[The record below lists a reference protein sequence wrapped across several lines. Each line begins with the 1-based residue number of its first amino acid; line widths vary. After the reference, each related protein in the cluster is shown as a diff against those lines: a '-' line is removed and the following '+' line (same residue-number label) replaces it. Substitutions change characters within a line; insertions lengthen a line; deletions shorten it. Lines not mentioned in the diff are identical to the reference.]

1 MQYTTLGK
9 TGVIVSKICFGTMTF
24 GGKGFWESIGRQT
37 QEEANKLIAASYE
50 EGVNFIDTAN
60 VYSEGE
66 SEKLLGKAIIELA
79 IPRQELFIATKVRGT
94 MGKGKNQVG
103 LTRLHIM
110 DSVNDSLKRLQ
121 LDHIDLLYTH
131 GVDLITPFEETMRAL
146 EDVVRA
152 GKVRYIGC
160 CNIPAWMVAKANGI
174 SENMGWNKFDAL
186 QYYYTIAGRDVERE
200 IIPLAKSEGLAL
212 MPWSPLAG
220 GFLTGKYTRENQKA
234 EGDTRR
240 NSFDFPPVDKEKAYD
255 IIDKMAEIA
264 KGHNATVAQI
274 ALAWLLHRKAVT
286 SVIIGAKNNEQLKDN
301 LKSVDIKL
309 TEEEMTILDKVSKLP
324 KEYPQWMV
332 ERQNSDRFDD
342 GKR

>member
-1 MQYTTLGK
+1 MEYTTLGK
-9 TGVIVSKICFGTMTF
+9 TGIIVSKLCLGAMTF
-24 GGKGFWESIGRQT
+24 GGKGFWEAIGRQT
-37 QEEANKLIAASYE
+37 QEEVNKLIKTSYDA
-50 EGVNFIDTAN
+50 GVNFIDTAN

-66 SEKLLGKAIIELA
+66 SERMLGIALKMLEL
-79 IPRQELFIATKVRGT
+79 PRQELFIATKVRGL

-121 LDHIDLLYTH
+121 FDHIDLLYIH
-131 GVDLITPFEETMRAL
+131 GVDVITPIEETMRGL
-146 EDVVRA
+146 EDVVSS

-160 CNIPAWMVAKANGI
+160 CNIPAWMVTKANGI
-174 SENMGWNKFDAL
+174 SDKHGWNKFDAL
-186 QYYYTIAGRDVERE
+186 QYYYTIAGRDIERE
-200 IIPLAKSEGLAL
+200 LVPMAESEGLAL

-220 GFLTGKYTRENQKA
+220 GFLTGKYTRSNQKA
-234 EGDTRR
+234 EGNTRR
-240 NSFDFPPVDKEKAYD
+240 NSFDFPIINKEKAYD

-264 KGHNATVAQI
+264 KAHHATIAQI

-286 SVIIGAKNNEQLKDN
+286 SVIIGARNNEQLMDN

-309 TEEEMTILDKVSKLP
+309 SLEELNILDKVSELV

-332 ERQNSDRFDD
+332 QRQNIERIV
-342 GKR
+342 